1 MTKLITGQIQS
12 NLFQLN
18 ETDGAYLNV
27 DAYLLIGSERAL
39 LIDTLQE
46 TEELYDRVLRLTDKP
61 LEVLISHGHPDHA
74 GRGLKQFHEA
84 GIPIRMAEEDIRLYR
99 ELFSGEYPAEWFFVL
114 KDGEMFDL
122 GDQVIET
129 ILLPGHT
136 PGSAVFFDEKQQRL
150 YSSDAAGSGSF
161 WMQIPGCIPL
171 HEYRDNLAALV
182 KRMDGYPKLRVY
194 PGHRW
199 QSDTQLNLQYLH
211 DTLDLTD
218 LILKGEDHGKDLEML
233 FQSAPLHF
241 RECSYG
247 MMKGYCYNPENL

>member
-1 MTKLITGQIQS
+1 MTKLITGQIQY

-18 ETDGAYLNV
+18 ETDGAHLNV
-27 DAYLLIGSERAL
+27 DAYLLTGTKAAL

-46 TEELYDRVLRLTDKP
+46 TEELYERVRSITDKP
-61 LEVLISHGHPDHA
+61 LEAVISHGHPDHA
-74 GRGLKQFHEA
+74 GKGLKQFHEA
-84 GIPIRMAEEDIRLYR
+84 GVKIWMTEEDIRLYK
-99 ELFSGEYPAEWFFVL
+99 ELFGGEYPEEWFSEL
-114 KDGEMFDL
+114 KDGQTFDL
-122 GDQVIET
+122 GGQVIET

-150 YSSDAAGSGSF
+150 YSSDAAGSGQF

-171 HEYRDNLAALV
+171 HEYREHLASLV
-182 KRMDGYPKLRVY
+182 SRMDRYPKLRVY

-218 LILKGEDHGKDLEML
+218 MILEGKDQGKDLVMPFHGE
-233 FQSAPLHF
+233 PLHY
-241 RECSYG
+241 RECSFG
-247 MMKGYCYNPENL
+247 MMKGYCYNPGNL

>member
-1 MTKLITGQIQS
+1 MALITGQLQH

-18 ETDGAYLNV
+18 ENDGLYLNV
-27 DAYLLIGSERAL
+27 DAYLLVGKDRAL

-46 TEELYDRVLRLTDKP
+46 TEELYERVRKITDKP
-61 LEVLISHGHPDHA
+61 LDVAISHGHPDHA
-74 GRGLKQFHEA
+74 GRGLKQFHDA
-84 GIPIRMAEEDIRLYR
+84 GIDIWMAEADIAIYKD
-99 ELFSGEYPAEWFFVL
+99 LFDGEYPADWFSIL
-114 KDGEMFDL
+114 QDGQLFDL

-129 ILLPGHT
+129 MILPGHT
-136 PGSAVFFDEKQQRL
+136 PGSAVFLDEKQQRL
-150 YSSDAAGSGSF
+150 FSSDAAGSGHF
-161 WMQIPGCIPL
+161 WMQIPGCVPL
-171 HEYRDNLAALV
+171 HEYREHLASLV
-182 KRMDGYPKLRVY
+182 KRMDRYPKLRVY

-218 LILKGEDHGKDLEML
+218 MILASADNGTDLEMPYHGTVL
-233 FQSAPLHF
+233 RY